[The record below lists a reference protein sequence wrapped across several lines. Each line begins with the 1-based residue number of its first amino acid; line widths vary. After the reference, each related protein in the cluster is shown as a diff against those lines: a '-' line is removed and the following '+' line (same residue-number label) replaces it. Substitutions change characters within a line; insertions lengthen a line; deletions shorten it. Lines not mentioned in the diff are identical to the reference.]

1 MTDLEIKKFEEK
13 YPEIAN
19 YIKQQMQIAVKNIC
33 DAVINQYD
41 YQISSNRVLIEKL
54 KAAVK
59 NLEIEN
65 WSSNTLYFYYS
76 FVKA

>member
-19 YIKQQMQIAVKNIC
+19 YIKQQIQIAVKNIC
-33 DAVINQYD
+33 NTVITQYD
-41 YQISSNRVLIEKL
+41 YQISSNRILIEKL
-54 KAAVK
+54 KADVK

-65 WSSNTLYFYYS
+65 WSSNTL
-76 FVKA
+76 